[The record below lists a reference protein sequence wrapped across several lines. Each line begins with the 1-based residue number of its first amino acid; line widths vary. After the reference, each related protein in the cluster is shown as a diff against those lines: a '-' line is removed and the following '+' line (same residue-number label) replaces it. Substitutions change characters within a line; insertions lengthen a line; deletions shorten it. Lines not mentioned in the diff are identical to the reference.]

1 MRYRDGE
8 VSYCDRWHYFHDWV
22 ESAVKQGMLEADV
35 ALEGE
40 ISRSLPLN
48 FMSSNRDLYPKLQS
62 NALFDCISHR
72 EDSRLVQQRFI
83 PMEAIESVVPSLQSG
98 DLFAIATRV
107 QGLDVSHTGVLV
119 RSGSQ
124 VDAIHAAPG
133 RGVMRSPGLAGYLR
147 SVPDAIGVVIVRPS
161 ALATGIQHPADD

>member
-1 MRYRDGE
+1 
-8 VSYCDRWHYFHDWV
+8 
-22 ESAVKQGMLEADV
+22 MLEPDV

-40 ISRSLPLN
+40 ISRSLLLN
-48 FMSSNRDLYPKLQS
+48 FMSSNRALYPKLQS
-62 NALFDCISHR
+62 HALFDCIKVR
-72 EDSRLVQQRFI
+72 EEARRVQQRFI
-83 PMEAIESVVPSLQSG
+83 PLEAIESVLPSLQSG

-119 RSGSQ
+119 RSGAQ

-133 RGVMRSPGLAGYLR
+133 RGVMRSPGLARYLR

-161 ALATGIQHPADD
+161 ALATAIQHSADD